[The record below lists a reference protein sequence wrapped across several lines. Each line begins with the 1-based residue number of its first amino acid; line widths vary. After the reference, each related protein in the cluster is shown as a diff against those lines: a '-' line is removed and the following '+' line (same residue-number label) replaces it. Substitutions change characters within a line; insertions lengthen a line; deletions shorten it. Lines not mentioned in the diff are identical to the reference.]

1 VAHRG
6 LPDLAVR
13 HGRAVHAGLV
23 HRHHWRWR
31 AAEGCW
37 VAGCG
42 WRVDVQRSCAVRGDG
57 YRGTFTS
64 TGARVFYGKKILTP
78 PGLPLQQQPPLL
90 RRLGARHL
98 LSPRHSIVDHPP
110 RPIPRHTLQRPVP
123 PCRRRLRAHTR
134 PVPGRC

>member
-1 VAHRG
+1 MVE
-6 LPDLAVR
+6 LCT
-13 HGRAVHAGLV
+13 LV
-23 HRHHWRWR
+23 SFIVIIGGGVQRR
-31 AAEGCW
+31 
-37 VAGCG
+37 VAGWQVAVG
-42 WRVDVQRSCAVRGDG
+42 ALMFSALVQCAGMAIVVRSHLLEPGS
-57 YRGTFTS
+57 S
-64 TGARVFYGKKILTP
+64 TAKKILTP